1 MLPPRSGTP
10 PSFPAERKQLNEPD
24 SEPRRALSSSRFEA
38 DLPPIPQRRLPP
50 RRLPQHSPLPLRPK
64 APNMAAAF
72 IFPQPLPLLRPGREM
87 DAGSGGGLARTAG
100 AGRAGAGA
108 AIWAAREFTSGALRG
123 ARCLLTGL
131 WGAGTL
137 SVFPSGY
144 GVYELLG
151 SALSLFFWGDVWVLG
166 LPLPVACPLP

>member
-24 SEPRRALSSSRFEA
+24 SEPRQELSSSRFEA

-50 RRLPQHSPLPLRPK
+50 RRLPQHSPLPQRPE

-72 IFPQPLPLLRPGREM
+72 IFPQLLPPLRPGREM
-87 DAGSGGGLARTAG
+87 DAGSGGGLARSAG

-123 ARCLLTGL
+123 AWCLLTAL
-131 WGAGTL
+131 WGAATL
-137 SVFPSGY
+137 GAFPLGY
-144 GVYELLG
+144 GVHKSLG
-151 SALSLFFWGDVWVLG
+151 SALLLFFLGPCGCWGS
-166 LPLPVACPLP
+166 PSP